1 MFFFFFF
8 FFFFFKIILTVLIII
23 FIKKTYVFNILLKKK
38 STSHMLRDTRQFYK
52 SDSRKIMSK
61 VRGDNSCLRVG
72 LRLYRSM
79 DIRLYMSTLINTFS

>member
-1 MFFFFFF
+1 
-8 FFFFFKIILTVLIII
+8 
-23 FIKKTYVFNILLKKK
+23 
-38 STSHMLRDTRQFYK
+38 MLRDTRQFYK